1 MTEFENLKHMI
12 TRRMLYLVVAM
23 SVATCFASCSG
34 KTAFQ
39 ESIPIPDAG
48 WQAEKPAEFSF
59 TTADTTS
66 LHQMYLTIR
75 NTTDYPYSNLYLFL
89 DIEFPDDRA
98 YRDTIECILAGRD
111 GKWTGKGF
119 GKMRSQAFM
128 FRDEVWFPVAGT
140 YTFRLQHGMREDS
153 LTGIADAGIRIDR
166 K

>member
-1 MTEFENLKHMI
+1 MTARRLFDLIVAILVI
-12 TRRMLYLVVAM
+12 TG
-23 SVATCFASCSG
+23 FAACSG

-39 ESIPIPDAG
+39 ESKPVPASG
-48 WQAEKPAEFSF
+48 WQAENPVEFSF
-59 TTADTTS
+59 TTADTTR

-98 YRDTIECILAGRD
+98 FRDTLECILAGKD

-119 GKMRSQAFM
+119 GKMRSQAFL

-140 YTFRLQHGMREDS
+140 YTFRLQHGMREES
-153 LTGIADAGIRIDR
+153 LRGIADTGIRIDR